1 MDEDYK
7 DFVERMGSF
16 DMDIEEIPQKEEPL
30 THWGITRK
38 SDMKDAPL
46 IGATVYIKNHKK

>member
-38 SDMKDAPL
+38 PDMKDVPL
-46 IGATVYIKNHKK
+46 IGATVYIKNPKK